1 MSTEERQGSHVFTA
15 ILCTYNRPTLMKEA
29 VAALRRQ
36 TYQNMEIILINN
48 GGTPETIEHLNDVAA
63 SDSRVKLVNFEE
75 NVYSDD
81 DPAKYVDVCFNAA
94 LEIATGDYV
103 WCQSDDD
110 FLADDYAE
118 RMVTLFIDNP
128 ECTSAAGLPV
138 SVDVNSELNDTGPRD
153 TNFRPR
159 YMPGHL
165 LAIDHVRGKSTMF
178 GAPGYVFTVKREELI
193 KAGGFRQPIEYAHM
207 YGIVPFGVTG
217 FDEEAIAYW
226 RHHDGQLNKD
236 ATNRGL
242 IGAYETFKL
251 FKDWQIGRRWQV
263 LGGDMGGQLVA
274 AMEREQCLKAAN
286 WITMYLY
293 SGQLSAA
300 LYLTRT
306 MWRHPQF
313 WVRTP
318 AKAVRRAFSITPIRL
333 ALRPIIRLGF
343 QVIPGL
349 ASLSPQFS
357 RLREKVDR

>member
-1 MSTEERQGSHVFTA
+1 MGTEKIQNSPVFTA
-15 ILCTYNRPTLMKEA
+15 IMCTYNRPVLMKEA
-29 VAALRRQ
+29 VAALCGQ
-36 TYQNMEIILINN
+36 TYRNMEIILINN
-48 GGTPETIEHLNDVAA
+48 GGTPETVEHLNQVAA
-63 SDSRVKLVNFEE
+63 GDSRVKLVNFEE
-75 NVYSDD
+75 NVYSHD
-81 DPAKYVDVCFNAA
+81 DPAKYVDVCFNTA
-94 LEIATGDYV
+94 LDIATGDYV

-110 FLADDYAE
+110 FLATDYAE
-118 RMVTLFIDNP
+118 RMVALFQDNL

-138 SVDVNSELNDTGPRD
+138 SVDVNSNLNDNGPRT

-165 LAIDHVRGKSTMF
+165 LAMDYVRGHSTMF

-226 RHHDGQLNKD
+226 RHHEGQLNKD

-251 FKDWQIGRRWQV
+251 FKDWQIGRRWQAI
-263 LGGDMGGQLVA
+263 DPAMGSELVA
-274 AMEREQCLKAAN
+274 AMEREQCVKAAN

-293 SGQLSAA
+293 SGRISAA
-300 LYLTRT
+300 LRLTRT

-318 AKAVRRAFSITPIRL
+318 AKAIRRMLSIRPIRL

-357 RLREKVDR
+357 RLRGKVDR